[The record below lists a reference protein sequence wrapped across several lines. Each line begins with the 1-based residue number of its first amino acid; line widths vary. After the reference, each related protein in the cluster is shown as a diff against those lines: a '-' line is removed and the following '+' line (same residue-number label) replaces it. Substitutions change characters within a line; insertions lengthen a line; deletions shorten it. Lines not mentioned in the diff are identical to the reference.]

1 MISAPT
7 NKKIAKLARWVTSP
21 ATHEKIAKFALWASG
36 SAVLAILLV
45 IVGFVVIRGIGVI
58 DWEFLSTMPIARGH
72 YGGILPM
79 IVGTLCLIVI
89 SAVVASPVAIASGIY
104 LTEYAGTHL
113 FSKIVTFG
121 AEWLAGV
128 PSIIFGL
135 FGFAFFVVFL
145 GWGFSLLSGGMILAC
160 MVLNETIRTTQEALK
175 AVPGSYREAS
185 YALGAT
191 KWQTVSRVVLPSAA
205 PGILTGV
212 ILGIGRAAGET
223 AALMLTAGS
232 FMALPTSLFSSVRPM
247 SLHVYLLAIA
257 EIHPGAVARAFGT
270 ATLLILVVLI
280 ANLSSRAIMNYY
292 TRGLRRER

>member
-1 MISAPT
+1 MISAHE
-7 NKKIAKLARWVTSP
+7 KIAELARWVTSP
-21 ATHEKIAKFALWASG
+21 STHEKTAKAVMWASG
-36 SAVLAILLV
+36 LTVLAILLV
-45 IVGFVVIRGIGVI
+45 ITGFVVIRGIGAI
-58 DWEFLSTMPIARGH
+58 DLEFISAMPIAGGRE
-72 YGGILPM
+72 GGILPM
-79 IVGTLCLIVI
+79 IVGTLCIIAISTIVATPI
-89 SAVVASPVAIASGIY
+89 AVASGIY
-104 LTEYAGTHL
+104 LTEYAGTHPL
-113 FSKIVTFG
+113 SKIVTFG
-121 AEWLAGV
+121 AEWLAGI

-135 FGFAFFVVFL
+135 FGFAFFVVL
-145 GWGFSLLSGGMILAC
+145 LEWGFSILSGGMILAC
-160 MVLNETIRTTQEALK
+160 MILNETIRTTQEAIK

-223 AALMLTAGS
+223 AAIMLTAGS

-270 ATLLILVVLI
+270 ATLLILTVLI

-292 TRGLRRER
+292 TRGLRQER

>member
-1 MISAPT
+1 MISAHE
-7 NKKIAKLARWVTSP
+7 KIAELARWVTSP
-21 ATHEKIAKFALWASG
+21 STHEKTARAVMWASG
-36 SAVLAILLV
+36 LTVLAILLV
-45 IVGFVVIRGIGVI
+45 ITGFVVIRGIGAI
-58 DWEFLSTMPIARGH
+58 DLEFISAMPIAGGR

-79 IVGTLCLIVI
+79 IVGTLCIIAISTIV
-89 SAVVASPVAIASGIY
+89 ATPVAVASGIY
-104 LTEYAGTHL
+104 LTEYAGTHPL
-113 FSKIVTFG
+113 SKIVTFG
-121 AEWLAGV
+121 AEWLAGI
-128 PSIIFGL
+128 PSIVFGL
-135 FGFAFFVVFL
+135 FGFAFFVVL
-145 GWGFSLLSGGMILAC
+145 LEWGFSILSGGMVLAC
-160 MVLNETIRTTQEALK
+160 MILNETIRTTQEAIK

-223 AALMLTAGS
+223 AAIMLTAGS

-270 ATLLILVVLI
+270 ATLLILTVLI
-280 ANLSSRAIMNYY
+280 ANLSSRAIKNYY
-292 TRGLRRER
+292 TRGLRQER

>member
-1 MISAPT
+1 VISAHE
-7 NKKIAKLARWVTSP
+7 KIAKLVRWVTSP
-21 ATHEKIAKFALWASG
+21 STHEKTAKAVMWASG
-36 SAVLAILLV
+36 LTVLAALLV
-45 IVGFVVIRGIGVI
+45 ITGSVVIRGIGTI
-58 DWEFLSTMPIARGH
+58 DWEFISAMPIAGGRE
-72 YGGILPM
+72 GGILPM
-79 IVGTLCLIVI
+79 IVGTLCIIAISTIVATPI
-89 SAVVASPVAIASGIY
+89 AVASGIY
-104 LTEYAGTHL
+104 LTEYAGTHPL
-113 FSKIVTFG
+113 SKIVTFG
-121 AEWLAGV
+121 AEWLAGI
-128 PSIIFGL
+128 PSIVFGL

-145 GWGFSLLSGGMILAC
+145 GWGLSILSGGMVLAC
-160 MVLNETIRTTQEALK
+160 MILNETIRTTQEAIK
-175 AVPGSYREAS
+175 AVPISYREAS

-223 AALMLTAGS
+223 AAIMLTAGS

-280 ANLSSRAIMNYY
+280 ANLSSRAIRSYY
-292 TRGLRRER
+292 TRGLRQER

>member
-1 MISAPT
+1 MISAHE
-7 NKKIAKLARWVTSP
+7 KIAELTRWVTSP
-21 ATHEKIAKFALWASG
+21 STHEKTARAVMWASG
-36 SAVLAILLV
+36 LTVLAILLV
-45 IVGFVVIRGIGVI
+45 ITGFVVIRGIGAI
-58 DWEFLSTMPIARGH
+58 DLEFISAMPIAGGRE
-72 YGGILPM
+72 GGILPM
-79 IVGTLCLIVI
+79 IVGTLCIIAISTIV
-89 SAVVASPVAIASGIY
+89 ATPVAVASGIY
-104 LTEYAGTHL
+104 LTEYAGTHPL
-113 FSKIVTFG
+113 SKIVTFG
-121 AEWLAGV
+121 AEWLAGI

-135 FGFAFFVVFL
+135 FGFAFFVVL
-145 GWGFSLLSGGMILAC
+145 LEWGFSILSGGMILAC
-160 MVLNETIRTTQEALK
+160 MILNETIRTTQEAIK

-223 AALMLTAGS
+223 AAIMLTAGS

-270 ATLLILVVLI
+270 ATLLILTVLI
-280 ANLSSRAIMNYY
+280 ANLSSRAIKNYY
-292 TRGLRRER
+292 TRGLRQER

>member
-1 MISAPT
+1 MISAHE
-7 NKKIAKLARWVTSP
+7 KIAELVRWVTSP
-21 ATHEKIAKFALWASG
+21 STHEKGAKAVMWASG
-36 SAVLAILLV
+36 LTVLAALLV
-45 IVGFVVIRGIGVI
+45 ITGSVVIRGIGTI
-58 DWEFLSTMPIARGH
+58 DWEFISAMPIAGGRE
-72 YGGILPM
+72 GGILPM
-79 IVGTLCLIVI
+79 IVGTLCIIAISTIVATPI
-89 SAVVASPVAIASGIY
+89 AVASGIY
-104 LTEYAGTHL
+104 LTEYAGTHPL
-113 FSKIVTFG
+113 SKIVTFG

-128 PSIIFGL
+128 PSIVFGL

-145 GWGFSLLSGGMILAC
+145 GWGFSILSGGMILAC
-160 MVLNETIRTTQEALK
+160 MILNETIRTTQEAIK
-175 AVPGSYREAS
+175 AVPVSYREAS

-191 KWQTVSRVVLPSAA
+191 KWQTVSQVVLPSAA

-223 AALMLTAGS
+223 AAIMLTAGS

-280 ANLSSRAIMNYY
+280 ANLSSRAIRSYY
-292 TRGLRRER
+292 TRGLRQER